1 MSAKRARFIRLWIHD
16 ELHIFELGTIEPGS
30 LDIDNP
36 VLCKCCHEPM
46 TAAIDI
52 TQYGFFEDKF
62 ILLFTCH
69 ACGKAFWYAYTLGT
83 VELTELAAE
92 ITEAEVHSD

>member
-1 MSAKRARFIRLWIHD
+1 MSKPVKFIRLWIRD
-16 ELHIFELGTIEPGS
+16 ELHIFELGTIQPGS
-30 LDIDNP
+30 IDIDKP

-46 TAAIDI
+46 SPVIDI

-69 ACGKAFWYAYTLGT
+69 ACGKAFWYSYVLSTI
-83 VELTELAAE
+83 ELTELSAE
-92 ITEAEVHSD
+92 ITEEKS